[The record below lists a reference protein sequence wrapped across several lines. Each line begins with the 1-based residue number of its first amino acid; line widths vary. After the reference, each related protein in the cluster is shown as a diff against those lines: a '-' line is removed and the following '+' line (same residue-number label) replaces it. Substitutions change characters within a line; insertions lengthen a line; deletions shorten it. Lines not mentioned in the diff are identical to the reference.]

1 MNCEDVTMR
10 IQDYLD
16 RALPSDQA
24 AALAEHLRN
33 CPNCQAELDAY
44 LTVERLLQDEPFL
57 TPPRGFADCVM
68 ARLGAA
74 SRPRA
79 SVGRERRWIGAACA
93 AAVLLA
99 AAAGLL
105 WPAELDAAAKLP
117 AESAASWGQLAIDLT
132 DNAASGWSTLVE
144 SGIPWISVA
153 TLVGVAVLIVSGLA
167 ALRLLVEPQA
177 RSAAPPANQ
186 RTHYRR
192 NWT

>member
-16 RALPSDQA
+16 RALPSGEA
-24 AALAEHLRN
+24 ATLAEHLRQ
-33 CPNCQAELDAY
+33 CPHCRAELEAY

-74 SRPRA
+74 SQPRA
-79 SVGRERRWIGAACA
+79 SVGRECRWIGAVCA

-105 WPAELDAAAKLP
+105 WPVALAAAAELP
-117 AESAASWGQLAIDLT
+117 AESAASWGQFAIDLT
-132 DNAASGWSTLVE
+132 DDAASGWSTVVE
-144 SGIPWISVA
+144 SGVPWMSVA
-153 TLVGVAVLIVSGLA
+153 TLVGAAVLLASGLT
-167 ALRLLVEPQA
+167 ALRLLVEPRA
-177 RSAAPPANQ
+177 RSAAAPANQ
-186 RTHYRR
+186 RTHYKRS
-192 NWT
+192 WT

>member
-16 RALPSDQA
+16 RTLPSDQA
-24 AALAEHLRN
+24 AELAEHLQH

-44 LTVERLLQDEPFL
+44 AAVERLLQDEPFL
-57 TPPRGFADCVM
+57 TPPPGFADGVM

-74 SRPRA
+74 SRPQA

-117 AESAASWGQLAIDLT
+117 TESAASWGQLAIDLT
-132 DNAASGWSTLVE
+132 DDAASGWSTIVE
-144 SGIPWISVA
+144 SGLPWMPVA
-153 TLVGVAVLIVSGLA
+153 MVVGAAVLIISGLA

-177 RSAAPPANQ
+177 RSTAEPANQ
-186 RTHYRR
+186 RTHYKR

>member
-16 RALPSDQA
+16 RTLPSSQA
-24 AALAEHLRN
+24 AAMAEHLRQ
-33 CPNCQAELDAY
+33 CPNCRAELDAY

-79 SVGRERRWIGAACA
+79 SVGRERQWIGAACA
-93 AAVLLA
+93 ATVLLA

-132 DNAASGWSTLVE
+132 DNATSGWSTVVE
-144 SGIPWISVA
+144 SGISWISVA
-153 TLVGVAVLIVSGLA
+153 ALVGAAVLIISGLA
-167 ALRLLVEPQA
+167 ALRLLVEPRA
-177 RSAAPPANQ
+177 RSTAEPDNQ
-186 RTHYRR
+186 RTHYKR